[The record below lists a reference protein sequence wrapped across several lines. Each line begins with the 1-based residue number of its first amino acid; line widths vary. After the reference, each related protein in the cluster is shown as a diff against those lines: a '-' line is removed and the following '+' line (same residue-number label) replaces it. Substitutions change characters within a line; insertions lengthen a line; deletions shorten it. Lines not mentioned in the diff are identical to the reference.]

1 LNLFAHAITVPR
13 MADQTSQ
20 TARPPRGWFLTVMTV
35 LFLVLAL
42 SDFTKALQFVGNPA
56 VGGIVIL
63 GHKFR
68 GVAHNL
74 ILGPLFGIMLLIY
87 AYGIWNL
94 RVWVLPLAIVYAFYV
109 PYNLVL
115 FWSLHQL
122 APPTLGFIVMYL
134 FLALTGS
141 VGTAIYLA
149 YNRER
154 LS

>member
-1 LNLFAHAITVPR
+1 

-20 TARPPRGWFLTVMTV
+20 TGRPPRGVFLTVMTV
-35 LFLVLAL
+35 LFLLLAL

-56 VGGIVIL
+56 VGGIVVL
-63 GHKFR
+63 GHKFH

-74 ILGPLFGIMLLIY
+74 ILGPLFGIVFLIY

-94 RVWVLPLAIVYAFYV
+94 RAWVLPLAIVYAFYV

-115 FWSLHQL
+115 FWYTQ
-122 APPTLGFIVMYL
+122 PPGPRPIGFIVGYL
-134 FLALTGS
+134 AIALIGS
-141 VGTAIYLA
+141 IGTAIYLA
-149 YNRER
+149 YHRER